1 MTRRKSFTHL
11 DVDDRMTIQAYLNQ
25 GLSLAKLMATICRR
39 SREKR
44 NEI

>member
-1 MTRRKSFTHL
+1 MARRKSFTHL
-11 DVDDRMTIQAYLNQ
+11 DVDDRTMTQVYLNQ

-39 SREKR
+39 FREKR